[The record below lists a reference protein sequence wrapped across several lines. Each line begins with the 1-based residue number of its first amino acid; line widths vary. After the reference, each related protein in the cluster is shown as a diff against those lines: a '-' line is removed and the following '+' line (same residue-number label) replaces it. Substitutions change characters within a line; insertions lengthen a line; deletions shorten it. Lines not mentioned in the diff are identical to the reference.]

1 MPQSLA
7 RIWVHVV
14 FSTKDRRAY
23 LQHEGFRTE
32 MFRMIG
38 HYVNEAGCIAVRA
51 GGWHDHIHFVCGLS
65 RTVALATLIEKVKV
79 ETSRWAKDATNGVST
94 FSWQAGYG
102 AFSISQSNLPIVIDY
117 VDNQAT
123 HHRQRTF
130 QDEFRELCQRHELDL
145 DEHYAWD

>member
-14 FSTKDRRAY
+14 F
-23 LQHEGFRTE
+23 
-32 MFRMIG
+32 
-38 HYVNEAGCIAVRA
+38 
-51 GGWHDHIHFVCGLS
+51 
-65 RTVALATLIEKVKV
+65 
-79 ETSRWAKDATNGVST
+79 TSRRAKDATNGVST

-130 QDEFRELCQRHELDL
+130 QDEYRDLCQRHELDL
-145 DEHYAWD
+145 DERYAWD